1 MHYSD
6 PQPIDEGFVSINLD
20 GIITEWNDGAEKI
33 FGFSYNETV
42 GENISLIL
50 CEPVFQK
57 EKKLIRNLKKGN
69 NEYYDAECKHKNG
82 KKIFISFV
90 AFPVKDE
97 MGNVTGITQFVK
109 DITEQKN
116 ADEKKAT
123 LASIVN
129 SSDDAIISK
138 TLDGII
144 TSWNRSATKMFGFT
158 EKEAIGKHIS
168 LIIPEDR
175 ISEETIIINNIRK
188 GKKIDHFETI
198 RAAKDGTKR
207 YISLTVSPLKDSRGK
222 IIGAS
227 KIARDISLRI
237 EAEKQRDLYTLRLKE
252 LSDYKDEFIVM
263 ASHELKTPLTVI
275 MANLQ
280 LLEMVMSM
288 EEVSCKEIVE
298 RTVNQVKK
306 LSGLIANLLDVSKI
320 QAGKLILNPTPFDL
334 NILIQEISSNLQ
346 QTTKT
351 QVITFDKDSKNLMV
365 NADRWRIEQVLVN
378 IIGNAIKYTPDSGDI
393 KIRTS
398 KKGKN
403 ILVDI
408 SDDGI
413 GIPDKDIGNIFLRF
427 YRVSGSAA
435 TFSGSGVGL
444 YISSEIIKSHGGEIW
459 AESKIGKGSV
469 FHFSIPAATDNA

>member
-6 PQPIDEGFVSINLD
+6 PEPIEEGLVSINLD
-20 GIITEWNDGAEKI
+20 GVITEWNEGSENI
-33 FGFSYNETV
+33 FDYSSEESI

-50 CEPVFQK
+50 CEAVFQK

-82 KKIFISFV
+82 KKIFISFI
-90 AFPVKDE
+90 AFPIKDE
-97 MGNVTGITQFVK
+97 MGNVNGITQFVK
-109 DITEQKN
+109 DITEQKV

-144 TSWNRSATKMFGFT
+144 TSWNRSATKMFGLT

-175 ISEETIIINNIRK
+175 ISEETLIISNIRK

-207 YISLTVSPLKDSRGK
+207 YISLTVSPLKDSKGK

-227 KIARDISLRI
+227 KIARDISIRMD
-237 EAEKQRDLYTLRLKE
+237 AEKQRDLYTQRIKE
-252 LSDYKDEFIVM
+252 LSDYKDEFMVM

-280 LLEMVMSM
+280 LLEMVMGA
-288 EEVSCKEIVE
+288 
-298 RTVNQVKK
+298 R
-306 LSGLIANLLDVSKI
+306 
-320 QAGKLILNPTPFDL
+320 
-334 NILIQEISSNLQ
+334 
-346 QTTKT
+346 
-351 QVITFDKDSKNLMV
+351 
-365 NADRWRIEQVLVN
+365 RI
-378 IIGNAIKYTPDSGDI
+378 
-393 KIRTS
+393 
-398 KKGKN
+398 
-403 ILVDI
+403 
-408 SDDGI
+408 
-413 GIPDKDIGNIFLRF
+413 F
-427 YRVSGSAA
+427 
-435 TFSGSGVGL
+435 
-444 YISSEIIKSHGGEIW
+444 
-459 AESKIGKGSV
+459 
-469 FHFSIPAATDNA
+469 